1 MNALDLAPFQALVK
15 ERCGLQCEGDGQ
27 AKLAQALQERCA
39 HLRMAPMAY
48 YQQLVRSGAEFQA
61 LVNLLTINETYFFRE
76 PEQIDLL
83 VQRLAPRAL
92 ARHAGHAP
100 VRILSAGCS
109 SGEEPYSLAMAL
121 LEKYGDSTA
130 QLFELVAGDIDT
142 DALAKAR
149 AGVYGDFSFRGVSD
163 AIRQRYFE
171 PHPQGQ
177 RLREDVRRLVRLYPL
192 NLLDS
197 EAPQAVQDCDIIF
210 FRNVSIYFDAATRR
224 RIQQNLARLL
234 RGDGVLV
241 IGSAET
247 LANDLGVL
255 RLVEEAGL
263 FYFTPGPA
271 PQAGGADSAW
281 QWPPAPVPMPPRAPA
296 PPPAP
301 LRLPTGWGDLPELL
315 AQPQALARA
324 NAPAESPAEAPAA
337 LALAQA
343 RQAVQDKH
351 YAQALPLLDAALAA
365 QPGSAEARLLKAYV
379 LLERKDFDT
388 AQALAQ
394 QVLDA
399 DPWSVDACM
408 LLGLAAKWRGQGGE
422 AIRWL
427 RQAIYAHHACWPAHY
442 FLADLLREGGALEQ
456 ARRSWRV
463 VVQMLSGATPPQ
475 AGLRYLP
482 LELPAHEI
490 RFLCERQLAQAAVA
504 R

>member
-27 AKLAQALQERCA
+27 AKLAQALQERCT

-76 PEQIDLL
+76 PEQIELL

-92 ARHAGHAP
+92 ARHAGRAP

-142 DALAKAR
+142 EALAKAR
-149 AGVYGDFSFRGVSD
+149 AGVYGDFSFRGVPD

-177 RLREDVRRLVRLYPL
+177 RLREDVRRLVRFYPL

-197 EAPQAVQDCDIIF
+197 EAPQPVQDCDIIF

-271 PQAGGADSAW
+271 PQDDGADSAW
-281 QWPPAPVPMPPRAPA
+281 QWPPAPAPKPQRAPA

-301 LRLPTGWGDLPELL
+301 LQLPKGWGDLPELL
-315 AQPQALARA
+315 AQ
-324 NAPAESPAEAPAA
+324 APAPAGAPAEAPA
-337 LALAQA
+337 ALAQA

-351 YAQALPLLDAALAA
+351 YAQALPLLDAVLAA
-365 QPGSAEARLLKAYV
+365 QPGCAEARLLKAYV

-408 LLGLAAKWRGQGGE
+408 LLGLAAKWRGQGDE

-442 FLADLLREGGALEQ
+442 FLADLLRESGALEQ

-490 RFLCERQLAQAAVA
+490 RFLCERHLAQAAVP